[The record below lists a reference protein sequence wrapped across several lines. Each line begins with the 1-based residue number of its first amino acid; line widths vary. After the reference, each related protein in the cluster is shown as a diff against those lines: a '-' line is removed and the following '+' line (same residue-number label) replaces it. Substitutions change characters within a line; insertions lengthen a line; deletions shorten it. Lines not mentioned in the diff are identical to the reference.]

1 MLVVDNT
8 ITTPNTIVLRRSQVK
23 FSPPQGKYD
32 KEIEI
37 LDYNKYRGGYLN
49 R

>member
-1 MLVVDNT
+1 M
-8 ITTPNTIVLRRSQVK
+8 VK
-23 FSPPQGKYD
+23 YETNDRKNVAS
-32 KEIEI
+32 EIEI